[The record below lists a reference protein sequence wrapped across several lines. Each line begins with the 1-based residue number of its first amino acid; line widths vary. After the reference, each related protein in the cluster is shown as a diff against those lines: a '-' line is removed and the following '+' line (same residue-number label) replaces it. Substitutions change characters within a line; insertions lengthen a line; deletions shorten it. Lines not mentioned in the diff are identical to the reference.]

1 MIMVPKLTLNDA
13 RLVLEGAEA
22 RAKAIGVD
30 MDIAVVD
37 DGGHLLAFIRMDNAR
52 VTSIDVA
59 ISKAFTAACAR
70 RATHE
75 YAAVAGAGGP
85 AFGIH
90 VSNQGRFMIVV
101 GNMAFR
107 MPLHRRRGIFMGCP
121 PRAGGGER
129 LADRHVP
136 MLVTLA
142 LSIRMNAS
150 RCPPSSTT
158 AMSMSTPIAFA
169 LASAPSSTSLGVVQC
184 QLRDHYVS
192 RLLRLFMPWST
203 KTQTCESGE

>member
-1 MIMVPKLTLNDA
+1 MIMAPKLTLNDA

-37 DGGHLLAFIRMDNAR
+37 DGGHLLAFIRMDKAR

-90 VSNQGRFMIVV
+90 VSNQGRFMIVGGGLPV
-101 GNMAFR
+101 FINGV
-107 MPLHRRRGIFMGCP
+107 I
-121 PRAGGGER
+121 AGGVGCSSGSPEQ
-129 LADRHVP
+129 DREVAQAGIDHLLQV
-136 MLVTLA
+136 LVGSA
-142 LSIRMNAS
+142 
-150 RCPPSSTT
+150 T
-158 AMSMSTPIAFA
+158 AT
-169 LASAPSSTSLGVVQC
+169 V
-184 QLRDHYVS
+184 
-192 RLLRLFMPWST
+192 
-203 KTQTCESGE
+203 

>member
-1 MIMVPKLTLNDA
+1 MIMAPKLTLNDA

-37 DGGHLLAFIRMDNAR
+37 DGGHLLAFIRMDKAR

-90 VSNQGRFMIVV
+90 VSNQGRFMIVGGGLPV
-101 GNMAFR
+101 FINGV
-107 MPLHRRRGIFMGCP
+107 I
-121 PRAGGGER
+121 AGGIGCSSGSPEQ
-129 LADRHVP
+129 DREVAQAGIDHLLQV
-136 MLVTLA
+136 LVG
-142 LSIRMNAS
+142 
-150 RCPPSSTT
+150 STT
-158 AMSMSTPIAFA
+158 AT
-169 LASAPSSTSLGVVQC
+169 V
-184 QLRDHYVS
+184 
-192 RLLRLFMPWST
+192 
-203 KTQTCESGE
+203 